1 LYFQKAFEYNQI
13 NQALRSFDTGKFAN
27 ILGYHARYFS
37 ALAFWQLAEAEYKL
51 SDKNAKGIGR
61 AVTYLKITVG
71 KFDEAKNFVNT
82 IGGSYK
88 TNFDKK
94 YAEVIA
100 LRDKA
105 LKENQTVYYESEA
118 DPNSLPKPDA

>member
-1 LYFQKAFEYNQI
+1 M
-13 NQALRSFDTGKFAN
+13 
-27 ILGYHARYFS
+27 
-37 ALAFWQLAEAEYKL
+37 

-105 LKENQTVYYESEA
+105 LKEN
-118 DPNSLPKPDA
+118 